1 MKHHIALA
9 ATLAFATFGS
19 ASAATS
25 ACLIEG
31 VVTIGGKSSEV
42 RDCIQSTDA
51 RYTEEMLRQTCSSL
65 AAAGAQISKAP
76 PKVTYMGRCPPSA
89 QGHCVQP
96 AMTFSYYKRSPQDL
110 AETKT
115 SCEATGG
122 TWKLP

>member
-9 ATLAFATFGS
+9 ATFAFAAFS
-19 ASAATS
+19 NASAATS

-31 VVTIGGKSSEV
+31 VVTIGAKSSEV

-51 RYTEEMLRQTCSSL
+51 RFTEDMLRQTCSSL

-122 TWKLP
+122 T